1 MIMGCDGIYDDLTNE
16 EIVNAAWYIFKNKV
30 KERNYDINL
39 LSKECCNLII
49 KYGMDLL
56 TSDNLSCSV
65 IGLDGIQKFLSLKK
79 IKEKNK

>member
-1 MIMGCDGIYDDLTNE
+1 M
-16 EIVNAAWYIFKNKV
+16 
-30 KERNYDINL
+30 NL
-39 LSKECCNLII
+39 EI

-56 TSDNLSCSV
+56 TSDNLSCIV